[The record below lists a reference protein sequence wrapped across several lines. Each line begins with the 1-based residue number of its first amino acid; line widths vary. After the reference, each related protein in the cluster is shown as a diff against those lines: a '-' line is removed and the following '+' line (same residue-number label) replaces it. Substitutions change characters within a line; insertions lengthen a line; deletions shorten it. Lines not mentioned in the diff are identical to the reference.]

1 MRKRDTVTMP
11 TVSVCIPVHNGA
23 RFLTQAI
30 ESVLEQS
37 FTDYELVICDDASS
51 DETPGI
57 CRSYRDPRVRYVRF
71 EERGGQAGSFNRC
84 FGQARGELFTLLHA
98 DDFYL
103 PALLAQRIR
112 QLKEHPE
119 VGFACGAIRKVDV
132 NGAPAS
138 TSMPW
143 AESRLFP
150 SGGLVEPLLHGCVVL
165 YLGLVVRRD
174 RWIPFRTDMTWGH
187 DWDWGLRLAEKNAV
201 YYDSEPLACYRVHD
215 ESGTAENLNAA
226 KNGAQERRILEEAL
240 ARSASAG
247 GRAALCRRSALR
259 ALALRHMYF
268 AEQALLEGRGWVARY
283 NLRYALRA
291 DLSLAGRLTTWAI
304 LVASVA
310 GRGWYEGFR
319 YVRHLGRG
327 RRASSND

>member
-1 MRKRDTVTMP
+1 MRQSPGETDTVRMP

-23 RFLTQAI
+23 RFLAQAI
-30 ESVLEQS
+30 ESVLEQT

-51 DETPGI
+51 DGTPDI

-71 EERGGQAGSFNRC
+71 EDRGGQAASFNRC
-84 FGQARGELFTLLHA
+84 FLEAKGELFTLLHA

-103 PALLAQRIR
+103 PTLLAQRVR

-132 NGAPAS
+132 NGLPTS
-138 TSMPW
+138 TAMPW
-143 AESRLFP
+143 TVSRLFP
-150 SGGLVEPLLHGCVVL
+150 SGGLVESLLHGCAVL
-165 YLGLVVRRD
+165 YLGLVLRRE
-174 RWIPFRTDMTWGH
+174 RWVAFRMDMTWGH
-187 DWDWGLRLAEKNAV
+187 DWDWELRLAEKNAV
-201 YYDSEPLACYRVHD
+201 YYDVEPLACYRVHD
-215 ESGTAENLNAA
+215 QSGTAENLNAA

-247 GRAALCRRSALR
+247 GRAASCRRSALR

-291 DLSLAGRLTTWAI
+291 DLSLASRPTAWAI
-304 LVASVA
+304 LVASLA
-310 GRGWYEGFR
+310 GRVWYEGFR
-319 YVRHLGRG
+319 RIRCLGHG
-327 RRASSND
+327 RRT